1 MRLIGMRD
9 NAQTLSTSVSRI
21 QPFKSWI
28 SLRRD
33 REQEE
38 EEEEQWAVS
47 TVCRA
52 EVA

>member
-1 MRLIGMRD
+1 MDATHWHARQRPDSVDFCLSHT
-9 NAQTLSTSVSRI
+9 TL
-21 QPFKSWI
+21 QELDLPEKGQ
-28 SLRRD
+28 
-33 REQEE
+33 REQ